1 MKRENGCI
9 DLSFSPEITREKAL
23 LARLYERG
31 LRMLREK
38 FAKDYCQ
45 AFVGDLS
52 VALFATT
59 IFLGGSYL
67 FFIQLAEYGW

>member
-9 DLSFSPEITREKAL
+9 DISFSPEITREKAL
-23 LARLYERG
+23 LTRLCKRG
-31 LRMLREK
+31 LRLLREK
-38 FAKDYCQ
+38 FAKDYQ
-45 AFVGDLS
+45 AFAGNLS

>member
-1 MKRENGCI
+1 MKRENSCI
-9 DLSFSPEITREKAL
+9 DISFSPEINREKAL
-23 LARLYERG
+23 LVRLCRRG
-31 LRMLREK
+31 LRLLKEK
-38 FAKDYCQ
+38 CTKDCQ
-45 AFVGDLS
+45 AFAGNLS